1 MSMDNVISGEA
12 CDSQRD
18 EMLDEAVAEPS
29 SFRPPAPEL
38 PSTPLPILRLIWA
51 VFFNPLHVWRRQH
64 FEDLIVV
71 ERTLL
76 GTRLVVSDPLLIK
89 RILVDNAQ
97 DYVRD
102 SLQQRLLYRVTGR
115 GVFSAEGSDWKI
127 QRQTLAPCFSARAL
141 DAYIPGMAAAAED
154 AVDRFRASEE
164 DAFDLGREMSILTV
178 DVIGRTVFC
187 GRLGE
192 TPTRIADNIRQ
203 FSDANGPVEVG
214 DLLGLPSWLPG
225 VRRLRGWR
233 ATALVR
239 QRARRILAEG
249 KASVPS
255 SKIGFL
261 SALFSARNAETGK
274 PLADRNIEDNISTLV
289 GAGSD
294 TVAVA
299 LTWAIFLLS
308 QIPHAREAVEA
319 EVDAL
324 LTGQE
329 PTAEMLGKLVWTRA
343 VVEEAMRLYPPAPM
357 IGRMICGEDRLGREL
372 FPAGTTILISPWVL
386 HRHALLWERPD
397 RFEPERFLP
406 GRRELIPRYG
416 YLPFGAGPRVC
427 LGMGFAMQEAVL
439 VLATLIKNL
448 RFERAD
454 DQPIRLRQCVTLQ
467 TEAPIRMR
475 ARPRRT

>member
-1 MSMDNVISGEA
+1 
-12 CDSQRD
+12 
-18 EMLDEAVAEPS
+18 MLDEEVAEPS
-29 SFRPPAPEL
+29 SFRPPAPDL
-38 PSTPLPILRLIWA
+38 PSRPLSIIRLIWA

-89 RILVDNAQ
+89 RILVDNAHNH
-97 DYVRD
+97 VHD

-127 QRQTLAPCFSARAL
+127 QRQTLAPSFSARAL
-141 DAYIPGMAAAAED
+141 DAYIPGMAAAAGD
-154 AVDRFRASEE
+154 AVKRFRTSE

-178 DVIGRTVFC
+178 DIIGRTVFC

-192 TPTRIADNIRQ
+192 SPTRIADNIRQ

-225 VRRLRGWR
+225 LRRLSGWR
-233 ATALVR
+233 ATDLVR

-249 KASVPS
+249 KASIPS
-255 SKIGFL
+255 LKIGFL
-261 SALFSARNAETGK
+261 SALLSARNAETGK
-274 PLADRNIEDNISTLV
+274 PLGDRNIEDNISTLV

-294 TVAVA
+294 TVAVS

-308 QIPHAREAVEA
+308 QAPRAREAVEA
-319 EVDAL
+319 EVDAH
-324 LTGQE
+324 LTDQE
-329 PTAEMLGKLVWTRA
+329 PTPETLGKLVWTRA

-357 IGRMICGEDRLGREL
+357 IGRMIRGEDRLGSEL

-406 GRRELIPRYG
+406 GRRELIPRYA

-448 RFERAD
+448 RFERAN
-454 DQPIRLRQCVTLQ
+454 DQPVRLRQCVTLQ
-467 TEAPIRMR
+467 TETPIRMR
-475 ARPRRT
+475 ARPRQA